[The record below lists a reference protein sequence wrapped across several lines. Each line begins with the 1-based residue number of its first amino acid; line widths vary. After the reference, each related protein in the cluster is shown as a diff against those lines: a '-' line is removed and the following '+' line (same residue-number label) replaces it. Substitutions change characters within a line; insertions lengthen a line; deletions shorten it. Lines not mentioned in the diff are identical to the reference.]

1 MPAAHRHWKLPG
13 MAKPLAKLVALLKPK
28 RTWGQ
33 FSLGTL
39 FVVVT
44 AWGTWLAVF
53 RVRDQELAI
62 LMSLLGVPFFLG
74 VTCMAFGA
82 RMCIDDNWRRGLG
95 QLLLVLFGLLLVV
108 CSAICGLVGF
118 LVAGLEA
125 I

>member
-1 MPAAHRHWKLPG
+1 
-13 MAKPLAKLVALLKPK
+13 MANPPAKLVRPPTPK
-28 RTWGQ
+28 RRWGQ

-62 LMSLLGVPFFLG
+62 LMSLFGIPFLFG

-82 RMCIDDNWRRGLG
+82 RMRTDDNWRRGLG

-118 LVAGLEA
+118 LVDRHLLLFD
-125 I
+125 